1 MGFKGWDGFSI
12 SSGPRFP
19 PFVIP
24 AKAGIHFDLRQVTER
39 KAESEWIPAFAGMT
53 RVVGFRHFLKFES
66 AHRHLDKAP
75 TDLTTKCHDTWAKL
89 RAPVTRGMDG
99 TAHQQ
104 RYCPCGFSIAR

>member
-1 MGFKGWDGFSI
+1 MI
-12 SSGPRFP
+12 
-19 PFVIP
+19 FV
-24 AKAGIHFDLRQVTER
+24 KSRKEKQNQNGLTSLRLL
-39 KAESEWIPAFAGMT
+39 KSASAFAGMT
-53 RVVGFRHFLKFES
+53 RVVGFLHFLKFES

-104 RYCPCGFSIAR
+104 RYCPCGFIIAR